1 MSAKQQ
7 VLAAAIV
14 GAMSP
19 ESDIVAPP
27 RTRAFSFNAAVAD
40 MQVGDMPAARVVQ
53 IDPTMAIGDA
63 LAEMSTQADKLRNSV
78 TSATSQAKRRIPG
91 SDYSVEI
98 ADIKLKSGLYLLALV
113 HRTV

>member
-7 VLAAAIV
+7 VLAAALV

-19 ESDIVAPP
+19 ESDIAAPP

-53 IDPTMAIGDA
+53 IDPDTTIGDA
-63 LAEMSTQADKLRNSV
+63 KAAMSEQADKLRNSV
-78 TSATSQAKRRIPG
+78 TSAVSQAKRRIPG
-91 SDYSVEI
+91 ADYSVEI
-98 ADIKLKSGLYLLALV
+98 TEINIKSGLYLLALV
-113 HRTV
+113 HRTA

>member
-1 MSAKQQ
+1 MSARNQ

-19 ESDIVAPP
+19 EVDIAPP
-27 RTRAFSFNAAVAD
+27 PRVRAFSFNAAVAD
-40 MQVGDMPAARVVQ
+40 MQVGDMPVARVVQ
-53 IDPTMAIGDA
+53 IDPATTIGDA
-63 LAEMSTQADKLRNSV
+63 MAEMSAQADKLRNNV
-78 TSATSQAKRRIPG
+78 TSAVSSAKRRNPG

-98 ADIKLKSGLYLLALV
+98 TDIKIKSGLYLLALV